1 MSLLGERNYDLLRSL
16 FLVHNSKRKSPYIGL
31 RFSDHEY
38 SYSRS
43 KAKHARART
52 RLFSRIKA
60 VLERYRVVRKQGRI
74 QATQVA
80 CGWAGAIVEVKTIS
94 AGAAR

>member
-52 RLFSRIKA
+52 RLFRELKQFWRDTELLGNKAGYKLPRSRA
-60 VLERYRVVRKQGRI
+60 GGQG
-74 QATQVA
+74 A
-80 CGWAGAIVEVKTIS
+80 
-94 AGAAR
+94 